1 MKTRIYKNI
10 DLVRIPIKAGV
21 GEYFFPQNV
30 AWADKK
36 VDEVIVCAPTAAC
49 IDPVDGTTAV
59 MTSANIQDLFF
70 NLYAADDT
78 ELTHDMSFEQIAM
91 QNNNR
96 LDVRSKLNLSL
107 SKLYFTSAPV
117 SNYTLLIYV
126 AYDSKEVDDYDVP
139 TRSRTVQFPMSANE
153 EISLR
158 EIMSTYIHNIPSQL
172 KGLMVWDAETEPAYL
187 TLRDYELT
195 YNVRELHTEM
205 CRPDMNTGSLAD
217 SQAQPMWF
225 NNLNIDF
232 DYSHIRNAQNAAV
245 TQTITFLY

>member
-1 MKTRIYKNI
+1 MKARIYKNI
-10 DLVRIPIKAGV
+10 DLVRIPIKSGV
-21 GEYFFPQNV
+21 SEYFFPQNV

-49 IDPVDGTTAV
+49 IDPVDGTTQV
-59 MTSANIQDLFF
+59 MTDTAISDCFF

-96 LDVRSKLNLSL
+96 LEVRSKLNLSL

-117 SNYTLLIYV
+117 GNYTLLIYV
-126 AYDSKEVDDYDVP
+126 AYDSKEVEDYDVP
-139 TRSRTVQFPMSANE
+139 TRSRTVVFPMAANE

-158 EIMSTYIHNIPSQL
+158 YIMSTYIHNIPEKL
-172 KGLMVWDAETEPAYL
+172 RGLMVWNADTVPAYL

-195 YNVRELHTEM
+195 YNIRELHTEM
-205 CRPDMNTGSLAD
+205 CRPDMNGGNAEL